1 MSTDEPIIPP
11 ESATGNFRSE
21 LRIVA
26 KLATVVI
33 LMYAGVILPAIC
45 FEMGFPERPH
55 WQSGN
60 LGDFAALLLSHKP
73 SLVIYPFLLYNV
85 TCMGMLIVR
94 RDRSSE
100 FFVVRFGI
108 YTGVVLALQ
117 YWVIFSLA
125 FPGDQSVAGC
135 LFITGLG
142 AAIFAVTAWIVL
154 MVVISVISA
163 VRKINSKWLCV
174 FIGLAVFIELFVRVL
189 FDESIFSMLAGV
201 GFFCSLMCSPAL
213 TLGAYAF
220 MSWSLIRHSPTWRFR
235 FTLAQLM
242 ILLTWAAVYMAAWRT
257 AVVLMWLEYAK
268 LPTEPTGDCY
278 IATAAAAGHRRVV
291 GGKMCSC
298 RSGKRFPVNDQMRC
312 FKATEL
318 ALLALCPTAHRMCRT
333 FYDRLGPRLASR
345 LVHPLLADM
354 AYVTLK
360 PAEWVC
366 RGVLSLAFF
375 GQREMIARLYCADH
389 MPSTDGTSGKV
400 RPLNV

>member
-11 ESATGNFRSE
+11 ESTPGDSKSE
-21 LRIVA
+21 LRIIA
-26 KLATVVI
+26 KLATGVL

-45 FEMGFPERPH
+45 FAMGFSEQPD
-55 WQSGN
+55 WQSEN
-60 LGDFAALLLSHKP
+60 LGAFARLLLSHKP
-73 SLVIYPFLLYNV
+73 SLPIYPFLLYNM

-100 FFVVRFGI
+100 HLAVRFGI

-117 YWVIFSLA
+117 YWVIFSFALSDGQNA
-125 FPGDQSVAGC
+125 LGG
-135 LFITGLG
+135 LFVTGLG
-142 AAIFAVTAWIVL
+142 AAILAVTAWIVL

-163 VRKINSKWLCV
+163 VRKINPKWLCV

-189 FDESIFSMLAGV
+189 FDESIFLALAAGPLV
-201 GFFCSLMCSPAL
+201 WSVMCSPAL
-213 TLGAYAF
+213 TLGAYTF
-220 MSWSLIRHSPTWRFR
+220 MAWSLIRHSPTRRFR

-242 ILLTWAAVYMAAWRT
+242 SLLTWAALYMAAWRT
-257 AVVLMWLEYAK
+257 AVVLMWQEYAK
-268 LPTEPTGDCY
+268 LPTEPPSGDCY

-291 GGKMCSC
+291 GGKTCRT
-298 RSGKRFPVNDQMRC
+298 RSGKSFPVNNQMRC

-318 ALLALCPTAHRMCRT
+318 ALLALCPTVHRTCRT
-333 FYDRLGPRLASR
+333 FYDRIGPRLASS

-366 RGVLSLAFF
+366 RGVLNLAFF
-375 GQREMIARLYCADH
+375 GQRELIARLYRADH
-389 MPSTDGTSGKV
+389 FPPTDGTSGKPD
-400 RPLNV
+400 R